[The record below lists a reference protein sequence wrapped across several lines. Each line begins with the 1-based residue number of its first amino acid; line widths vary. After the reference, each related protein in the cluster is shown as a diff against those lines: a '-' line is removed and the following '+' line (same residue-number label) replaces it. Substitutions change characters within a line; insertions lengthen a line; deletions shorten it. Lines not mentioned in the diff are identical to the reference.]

1 MNNKPVF
8 TSFEEIDHRL
18 KILKLQRQI
27 EMEQIKMHVQEAKNS
42 FVPTAFIGSMGM
54 WSKRLFITFITRK
67 ILKKIS

>member
-42 FVPTAFIGSMGM
+42 FVPTALIGSMGK